1 MLWRKSES
9 SFRQKEWKKF
19 VDSQASWKCFT
30 ASRCVFLVHRREIKE
45 GAMHSSYRNTSEG

>member
-1 MLWRKSES
+1 MLLRKSES
-9 SFRQKEWKKF
+9 SFRQKELKKF